1 MTEQRDEG
9 RPAEPRDTHLKHQ
22 YVEIDELPRE
32 LLAALEEPLGAPIP
46 AGSDLDWELRFT
58 AWCYRDQGRG
68 ETGTVRFARRRRMK
82 ALARGLR
89 AALDAHEAV
98 ELGDLP
104 DIVQMSPT
112 ATWDDFM
119 ILADQLEQWTPLIE
133 ELAQRRLTRGRE
145 DNDRLHL
152 CCEGLR
158 LLYEGATGHRAS
170 HTSLDHVGVETGK
183 PQSPFG
189 RFVLIFFQHVDPDS
203 VGKLNEVLRKLS
215 WPSRK
220 VRPARA
226 KTLSKNTIRRA

>member
-1 MTEQRDEG
+1 MTEQRDERCPTALWG
-9 RPAEPRDTHLKHQ
+9 RRLKHQ

-32 LLAALEEPLGAPIP
+32 LLAALEEPLGVAIP
-46 AGSDLDWELRFT
+46 PGSDLDWELRFVG
-58 AWCYRDQGRG
+58 WCYKDQSRG
-68 ETGTVRFARRRRMK
+68 ETGTVRSARRRRML
-82 ALARGLR
+82 ALAKGLR
-89 AALDAHEAV
+89 ATFDAHDV
-98 ELGDLP
+98 IELGDLP
-104 DIVQMSPT
+104 DIVQMLAT
-112 ATWDDFM
+112 ATWHDFM

-145 DNDRLHL
+145 DNDRLRL
-152 CCEGLR
+152 CCEALR

-170 HTSLDHVGVETGK
+170 HTSLDHVGVETAK

-203 VGKLNEVLRKLS
+203 VEKLNEVLRKLS

-226 KTLSKNTIRRA
+226 KTLPKNTIRRA